1 MYLEG
6 TKKGKGREDHI
17 KEWDRGA
24 KCFFFFFLEDKTK
37 NKE

>member
-6 TKKGKGREDHI
+6 TKAEREDHI
-17 KEWDRGA
+17 KSGIEELNG
-24 KCFFFFFLEDKTK
+24 FFFFLEDKTK

>member
-24 KCFFFFFLEDKTK
+24 KCFFFFLEDKTK